1 MAVRN
6 GGERYDRLAVTCI
19 SALPGTSVRL
29 TAQAS
34 ATPRIRL
41 NRPVQAPRMSEFFS
55 ALT

>member
-1 MAVRN
+1 M
-6 GGERYDRLAVTCI
+6 TWI
-19 SALPGTSVRL
+19 KALPGTSVRL

-34 ATPRIRL
+34 GTPMSRL